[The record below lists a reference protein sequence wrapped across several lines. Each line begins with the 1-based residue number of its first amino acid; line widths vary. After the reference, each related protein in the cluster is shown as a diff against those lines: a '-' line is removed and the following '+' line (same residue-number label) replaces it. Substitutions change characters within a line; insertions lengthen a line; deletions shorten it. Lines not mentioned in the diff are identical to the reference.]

1 MTLILEYVREMQER
15 AILTAALTI
24 MVVATSVTALATAGV
39 LR

>member
-1 MTLILEYVREMQER
+1 MTFIFAYVREKQEY